1 MEIASPVVVNE
12 KGDSRV
18 SRKWERLAL
27 RGSIVVLFGFVL
39 VGAVRKGAVGV
50 CAVRLSHTSGR
61 FGCVQLV
68 DLAAQEPRLLAPK
81 RVRAMAQHVDA

>member
-1 MEIASPVVVNE
+1 MFS
-12 KGDSRV
+12 SL
-18 SRKWERLAL
+18 W
-27 RGSIVVLFGFVL
+27 VL
-39 VGAVRKGAVGV
+39 VGVVQEGAVGV
-50 CAVRLSHTSGR
+50 CAVRSLSSGR